1 MLLLYLRRFF
11 VPAIAQDRDRYDS
24 VALEDLP
31 RLLPD
36 MKFDKF
42 EFEVTE
48 NFWKSWNG
56 EDWNG
61 DFFQGTLFERHQG
74 AMLLQRLGCVDKR
87 NLKFEV

>member
-1 MLLLYLRRFF
+1 M
-11 VPAIAQDRDRYDS
+11 PAIAQDRDRYDS

-48 NFWKSWNG
+48 ISGNHGMEWIGMFF
-56 EDWNG
+56 
-61 DFFQGTLFERHQG
+61 FFQKGKETPIGHVTATPWMCR
-74 AMLLQRLGCVDKR
+74 
-87 NLKFEV
+87 

>member
-1 MLLLYLRRFF
+1 M
-11 VPAIAQDRDRYDS
+11 PAIAQDRDRYDS

-48 NFWKSWNG
+48 ISGNHGMEWIG
-56 EDWNG
+56 M
-61 DFFQGTLFERHQG
+61 FFFFKRVKRHQL
-74 AMLLQRLGCVDKR
+74 AMSLQRLGCVDKT

>member
-1 MLLLYLRRFF
+1 M
-11 VPAIAQDRDRYDS
+11 PAIAQDRDRYDS

-48 NFWKSWNG
+48 ISGNHGKV
-56 EDWNG
+56 
-61 DFFQGTLFERHQG
+61 FFFFKGTLFERHQL
-74 AMLLQRLGCVDKR
+74 AMSLQCLGCVDKT
-87 NLKFEV
+87 NLKFEVWRWWPLNSSNHENH